1 MKITILTSSKK
12 HPVYA
17 HLQRWQQ
24 AQAGAHGVEIVF
36 APEEAEGG
44 DFLFMISCGDIVSA
58 DVRNRYRHALV
69 VHASSL
75 PKGRGWSPYI
85 WQILEGKD
93 VIPVTLLEAED
104 KVDTGRVWLQKP
116 MVLEGH
122 ELSDEIHEALSQVTL
137 ELMSEAIEREGKIT
151 PQPQNEEEASTY
163 PRRTPED
170 SRLDLEKSLG
180 EQINLLRVC
189 DPERFPAF
197 FEYKGHK
204 YIVKMEKEER

>member
-1 MKITILTSSKK
+1 MKITILTSSKN

-24 AQAGAHGVEIVF
+24 GQVGSHEVEIVLSPDD
-36 APEEAEGG
+36 AAGG
-44 DFLFMISCGDIVSA
+44 DFLFMISCGDIVRA
-58 DVRNRYRHALV
+58 DVRSRYRHSLV
-69 VHASSL
+69 VHASAL

-93 VIPVTLLEAED
+93 EIPVTLLEAED
-104 KVDTGRVWLQKP
+104 KVDTGKIWLQKP
-116 MVLEGH
+116 MMLEGH
-122 ELSDEIHEALSQVTL
+122 ELSDEIHEALSKVTL
-137 ELMSEAIEREGKIT
+137 ELMSEAIERENEIT
-151 PQPQNEEEASTY
+151 PKLQNEEEATTY

-170 SRLDLEKSLG
+170 SRLDLQKPLG

-204 YIVKMEKEER
+204 YILKLEKIDE